1 MRLSTTVKDYIKEVI
16 AEKYPKKE
24 MPENR
29 NSECEKFSQE
39 IREMARPLIKS
50 IVENYK
56 DKIGFYAYSGKEI
69 VNSDEI
75 VETISV
81 SCGWNKRDKAYDEIK
96 RYNDTVE
103 AKRSKVFRDI
113 VVKMELGG
121 TKNDLDALLA
131 NLPD

>member
-16 AEKYPKKE
+16 AEKYPRKE
-24 MPENR
+24 MPESR
-29 NSECEKFSQE
+29 NSECEKFTEE
-39 IREMARPLIKS
+39 IREMARPLIRS

-56 DKIGFYAYSGKEI
+56 NKIGFYAYGGREV
-69 VNSDEI
+69 VNTDEI

-81 SCGWNKRDKAYDEIK
+81 SCGWNKRDKAYDEVK
-96 RYNDTVE
+96 RYNETID

>member
-24 MPENR
+24 TPESR
-29 NSECEKFSQE
+29 NFECEKFNEE
-39 IREMARPLIKS
+39 IREMARPLIRS

-56 DKIGFYAYSGKEI
+56 DKIGFYAYNGREI
-69 VNSDEI
+69 VNTDEI

-81 SCGWNKRDKAYDEIK
+81 SCGWNKRDKVYDEIR
-96 RYNDTVE
+96 RYNEIID